1 MKRVA
6 QPITLGY
13 VLEMNL
19 RHMEVFRAVMLTG
32 GVVGA
37 AELLHIS
44 QPAVS
49 KILAHAQRQ
58 LGFALFVRIKGR
70 LVPTA
75 EGQALHAEID
85 TLWRSVARV
94 RDVSQSLAAPRSGTL
109 TLAVSASLAAFLVPR
124 ALASLARRFPGVQTR
139 MEILVAPIMV
149 DALLDRTADIGVAI
163 LPNDHPNL
171 VQVSSH
177 DCGFACVVPAGH
189 KLAKKRVV
197 TPQDLVGERM
207 IGSPT
212 DTPYGQALL
221 RAYGQHAA
229 ALTIHSLV
237 RSATSAC
244 WQAQAG
250 GGIAIV
256 DSAAV
261 AGDTFSQLVARPF
274 QTPTRLPVAVLHNRY
289 RPLSVVQQAFCEDFA
304 AVWKREM
311 TK

>member
-1 MKRVA
+1 
-6 QPITLGY
+6 
-13 VLEMNL
+13 MNL

-49 KILAHAQRQ
+49 KILAQAQRQ

-75 EGQALHAEID
+75 EGQALHAEVE
-85 TLWRSVARV
+85 TLWRSVQRV
-94 RDVSQSLAAPRSGTL
+94 QATPRSGTL
-109 TLAVSASLAAFLVPR
+109 TLAVSASLAPYLVPR
-124 ALASLARRFPGVQTR
+124 TLATLARRFPGLQTR
-139 MEILVAPIMV
+139 MEILVTPIMV

-171 VQVSSH
+171 VQVSRH
-177 DCGFACVVPAGH
+177 DCGFACVLPEGH
-189 KLAKKRVV
+189 KLAKKRIV
-197 TPQDLVGERM
+197 TPDDLVGERL

-221 RAYGQHAA
+221 RAYGPHAST
-229 ALTIHSLV
+229 LNVQSLV

-250 GGIAIV
+250 GGIAVV
-256 DSAAV
+256 DRAAV
-261 AGDTFSQLVARPF
+261 AGTTFRQLVVRPF
-274 QTPTRLPVAVLHNRY
+274 QTATRLPIAVLHNRY
-289 RPLSVVQQAFCEDFA
+289 RPLSVVQQAFCDAFA

-311 TK
+311 PR